1 MATMAIDHG
10 STHFSASE
18 AWRAVERRDRR
29 SDGAFVYAVRSTG
42 VYCKPSCPSRR
53 PSRANVRFFLT
64 TKDAELAGYRACLRC
79 RPGDEDSP
87 SSTDAAVERAR
98 SYLDRNSDRPVP
110 LAELAEHTGV
120 SAWHLQRSFKR
131 LLGVSPKAYQDAR
144 RVSRFKSRLRAGD
157 TVSRA
162 TYEAGFG
169 SSSRVYERSGVL
181 LGMTPAA
188 YRRGGAGVRIA
199 YTITDASIGRVLVAM
214 TDRGVCAVELGGTD
228 AEVVR
233 ALQNDFPRATI
244 ERGDD
249 EHRAW
254 VRAVVDRVRDPGRGR
269 SSDVPL
275 DMAGS
280 AFQLRVW
287 KALQEIPAGER
298 RSYGQVA
305 AAIGRPSA
313 TRAVARAC
321 ATNHLAVVVPCHRVV
336 RSDGD
341 LAGYKW
347 GLERKRRLLEKE
359 TG

>member
-79 RPGDEDSP
+79 RPGDEHSP

-98 SYLDRNSDRPVP
+98 SYLDRNSERPVP
-110 LAELAEHTGV
+110 LAELAEHAGV

-199 YTITDASIGRVLVAM
+199 YTITDAPIGRVLVAM

-254 VRAVVDRVRDPGRGR
+254 VRAVVDRVRDPRRER

-347 GLERKRRLLEKE
+347 GLERKRRLLAKE
-359 TG
+359 GG